1 MRPRSS
7 STFVLFVILFQILTD
22 VVVHFD
28 VPIVRQVIGFIY
40 LTFIPGLVLIKA
52 FKLNDIDLS
61 ETLLLSVGLDIAV
74 LMFAGF
80 FLNGLLF
87 AAGFSSP
94 LSSLPIL
101 VTMNGIV
108 LVPCLWI
115 YLKGKSVS
123 LNGISLPPRSLLFIA
138 IPVLSILG
146 VLLVN
151 GFQNNF
157 LLLLMLGIIAGLVL
171 LGTVSRRILPAKLF
185 PIAILAITIALL
197 LHSSLITNYIV
208 GWDIHSE
215 YHAFRLVDDSAHW
228 NSTFTSLDDRVTK
241 GYATLSVTILPTVYS
256 KIADVDATLLLKL
269 LYPLLLSFVPL
280 ALYKLY
286 SVKFRK
292 EVAFLSAIFLV
303 SNLAFFGTDGFP
315 AKQMI
320 GELFYVLL
328 FLVIFKEKIGTSA
341 KAFFFTV
348 FSAGL
353 VVSNYSMSYIFM
365 FLIFVTWILVKRMQV
380 LNLAP
385 RTTAKI
391 TLGAVLIFFAFAFA
405 WYIFTSATTLFNALV
420 ETLTRVSQHFLT
432 DFFDPT
438 ARTATVLRGLGAG
451 EATSLLHVA
460 GRIFFYS
467 AELFIA
473 LALVVMLLKKEYKKF
488 GYEYAILTVLN
499 CGFLIMGIVIPN
511 FARYF
516 RMERFYQISL
526 LFLAPFFVLGGE
538 SVFHYVSGVLARIF
552 PRISRTRILSVGRSQ
567 IVSLSLVLMVLIPFF
582 LFETGFIYEI
592 SKGYSYSLPLSMYR
606 MNRPLMYERIT
617 DAKEVASAVW
627 LSNHLNASDSVVYSD
642 LISMS
647 HTLVS
652 YGMLSE
658 NLRLISNTTKFTDNI
673 DYVYLRGVNTKD
685 GLVAGELFTWNI
697 SDIQP
702 IFGYQNAIYSN
713 DDCQVLLLINNTR
726 SLTP

>member
-1 MRPRSS
+1 
-7 STFVLFVILFQILTD
+7 
-22 VVVHFD
+22 
-28 VPIVRQVIGFIY
+28 
-40 LTFIPGLVLIKA
+40 
-52 FKLNDIDLS
+52 
-61 ETLLLSVGLDIAV
+61 
-74 LMFAGF
+74 
-80 FLNGLLF
+80 
-87 AAGFSSP
+87 
-94 LSSLPIL
+94 
-101 VTMNGIV
+101 
-108 LVPCLWI
+108 
-115 YLKGKSVS
+115 
-123 LNGISLPPRSLLFIA
+123 
-138 IPVLSILG
+138 
-146 VLLVN
+146 
-151 GFQNNF
+151 
-157 LLLLMLGIIAGLVL
+157 
-171 LGTVSRRILPAKLF
+171 
-185 PIAILAITIALL
+185 
-197 LHSSLITNYIV
+197 
-208 GWDIHSE
+208 
-215 YHAFRLVDDSAHW
+215 
-228 NSTFTSLDDRVTK
+228 
-241 GYATLSVTILPTVYS
+241 
-256 KIADVDATLLLKL
+256 
-269 LYPLLLSFVPL
+269 
-280 ALYKLY
+280 
-286 SVKFRK
+286 VKFRK

-328 FLVIFKEKIGTSA
+328 FLLIFKEKMGASA
-341 KAFFFTV
+341 KAFFFAV

-391 TLGAVLIFFAFAFA
+391 TLGAVLIFFTFAFA
-405 WYIFTSATTLFNALV
+405 WYIFTAATTLFNALV

-432 DFFDPT
+432 DFFDPA

-451 EATSLLHVA
+451 EATSLLHAA

-473 LALVVMLLKKEYKKF
+473 IALAVMLLKKGYKKF

-499 CGFLIMGIVIPN
+499 FGFLIMGIVIPN
-511 FARYF
+511 FARFF

-538 SVFHYVSGVLARIF
+538 SVFHHVSRIF
-552 PRISRTRILSVGRSQ
+552 ARISRTRILSARRSQ

-592 SKGYSYSLPLSMYR
+592 SEDYSYSLPLSMYR

-647 HTLVS
+647 HALVS

-658 NLRLISNTTKFTDNI
+658 NLRLISNMTKFMENI

-702 IFGYQNAIYSN
+702 IFGYQNTIYSN